1 MKRYE
6 ALDAL
11 RGVAALTVVVFHLG
25 QVKLEPNLFP
35 HGYLA
40 VDFFFVLSGFVVAH
54 AYEAALR
61 DTLTWRAFAVKRLI
75 RLYPLALLGG
85 LAGAAVLLLKWRFFP
100 EKVDPLS
107 TILASSVLN
116 SLLLPNVFGG
126 IASKGEL
133 FPGNGPLWSLF
144 FEMLINLLWAAIGV
158 RLRTTYLA
166 LFALASGAALIALAD
181 HQGTLNIGF
190 DAATFMGG
198 VARVCFSFPV
208 GVIIYRLHF
217 AGRLPEISFGA
228 ALLSLLLVV
237 IFAQSLFSSRLP
249 LWDLLSVLVL
259 FPLIVVAGINHVD
272 GNSRIGSFLGE
283 LSYPLYVLHFPVL
296 LVFAGLRQSALSSVN
311 VHLLSVVA
319 VVAAITISWT
329 AFCYY
334 DRPLRRRLADLAS
347 KAFSRRAS
355 ALSV

>member
-11 RGVAALTVVVFHLG
+11 RGVAALSVVVFHLG
-25 QVKLEPNLFP
+25 QVKLEPGLVP

-61 DTLTWRAFAVKRLI
+61 DKLTWRAFTVKRVI
-75 RLYPLALLGG
+75 RLYPLALLGVLVG
-85 LAGAAVLLLKWRFFP
+85 TAVLLLKWRLFP

-107 TILASSVLN
+107 TILASSAIN
-116 SLLLPNVFGG
+116 SFLLPNLFGG
-126 IASKGEL
+126 VVSKSEF

-144 FEMLINLLWAAIGV
+144 FEMVINLLWAAIGV

-166 LFALASGAALIALAD
+166 LFALASGAALIVLAD

-190 DAATFMGG
+190 DAATFVGG

-217 AGRLPEISFGA
+217 AGRLPEISFGT
-228 ALLSLLLVV
+228 ALLGLLLVV
-237 IFAQSLFSSRLP
+237 IFSQSLFSSRLP

-259 FPLIVVAGINHVD
+259 FPLIVVAGINDVERS
-272 GNSRIGSFLGE
+272 SRIGLFLGE
-283 LSYPLYVLHFPVL
+283 LSYPVYVLHFPVL
-296 LVFAGLRQSALSSVN
+296 LVFSGLRQSAPLSVN
-311 VHLLSVVA
+311 GDLLSVAA
-319 VVAAITISWT
+319 VVAAVTLSWT
-329 AFCYY
+329 AFWYY
-334 DRPLRRRLADLAS
+334 DRPLRRRLSDLAS
-347 KAFSRRAS
+347 KAFAHRSS
-355 ALSV
+355 ALGV